1 MYDNLETFVS
11 NSSRMNRVML
21 RASSLEFRVHV
32 KLGKC
37 RRLLLNQGQRCEGLI
52 SEIGQAVLP
61 RLRQSEGSGF
71 SVDETLCCPM
81 VSTLSTHVQQY
92 SHTCASTHMNTHMH
106 TPHTYKSKRIF
117 KKINKFP

>member
-1 MYDNLETFVS
+1 MYDSLETFVS

-21 RASSLEFRVHV
+21 RASSLELRAHV
-32 KLGKC
+32 K
-37 RRLLLNQGQRCEGLI
+37 GLI

-106 TPHTYKSKRIF
+106 TLRTYKSKRIF
-117 KKINKFP
+117 KKINKIP

>member
-11 NSSRMNRVML
+11 NSFRMNRVIQ
-21 RASSLEFRVHV
+21 RVSSLELRAHM
-32 KLGKC
+32 KLGKS
-37 RRLLLNQGQRCEGLI
+37 RRLLLNQWQRCEGLI
-52 SEIGQAVLP
+52 PKIGQAVLP

-92 SHTCASTHMNTHMH
+92 SHICASTQTNTHMH
-106 TPHTYKSKRIF
+106 TLHTYKSKKNI
-117 KKINKFP
+117 